1 MESLILDRVNAER
14 AGNGLAPLSR
24 DSSLDATADVRSSE
38 IAIYYNKEHLR
49 PGGGDCFSAFPA
61 GCSAMGEN
69 IAQGQTS
76 AEGVMNDWMGSEGHR
91 ANILSASFTKI
102 GISCYYDGST
112 YSWVQDFAG

>member
-1 MESLILDRVNAER
+1 MESQILDRVNAER
-14 AGNGLAPLSR
+14 AGAGLAPLSR

-38 IAIYYNKEHLR
+38 IAVSFSHTR
-49 PGGGDCFSAFPA
+49 PNGDNCFSAFPE
-61 GCSAMGEN
+61 GYTTEGEN
-69 IAQGQTS
+69 IAQGQIC
-76 AEGVMNDWMGSEGHR
+76 AKDVMNDWMGSEGHR